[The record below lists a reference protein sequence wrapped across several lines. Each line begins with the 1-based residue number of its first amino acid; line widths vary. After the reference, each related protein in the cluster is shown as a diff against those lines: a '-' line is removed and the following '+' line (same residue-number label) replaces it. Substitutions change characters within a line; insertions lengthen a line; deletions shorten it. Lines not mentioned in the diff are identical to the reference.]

1 MPKQTD
7 EASARFR
14 DLAGEG
20 SGVEVKPMFG
30 TLAALVDGHV
40 FAVAL
45 GDVVGVKLPP
55 DALAELGAVPGSEV
69 LTMGGRR
76 MKAYRSLPAGM
87 PSAER
92 RVWLARARDHVASL
106 HS

>member
-1 MPKQTD
+1 MDVPKQTD

-14 DLAGEG
+14 DLASEG

-45 GDVVGVKLPP
+45 GDVVGVKLPRTPSPSSVPCP
-55 DALAELGAVPGSEV
+55 D
-69 LTMGGRR
+69 RR
-76 MKAYRSLPAGM
+76 S
-87 PSAER
+87 
-92 RVWLARARDHVASL
+92 
-106 HS
+106 